1 MEHFN
6 ERLTGIIDLLC
17 AEADT
22 LENNEEV
29 QAYFKEHYNYE
40 AGLDDTLHMVIQYI
54 ADTYC

>member
-6 ERLTGIIDLLC
+6 ERLAGIIDLLC
-17 AEADT
+17 AEADA

-54 ADTYC
+54 EDKF